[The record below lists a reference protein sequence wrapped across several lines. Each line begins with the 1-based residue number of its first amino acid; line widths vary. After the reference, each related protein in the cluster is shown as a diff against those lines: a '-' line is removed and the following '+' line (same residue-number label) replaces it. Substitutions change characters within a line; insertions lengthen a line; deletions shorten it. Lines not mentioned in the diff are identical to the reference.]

1 MREKQVENQIKEYV
15 TGLYRADSFVT
26 KIHAGAEQGRDTLDL
41 IGAYMGKPFQYE
53 VKKPGKAASDMQNY
67 LIRRARKGGYI
78 ADCGDSL
85 EHFIMM
91 FSERG
96 NK

>member
-1 MREKQVENQIKEYV
+1 MREKDVENRIKAHVRE
-15 TGLYRADSFVT
+15 LYRADSFVT
-26 KIHAGAEQGRDTLDL
+26 KIHAGAETGKDTLDL
-41 IGAYMGKPFQYE
+41 IGSYLGKPFQYE
-53 VKKPGKAASDMQNY
+53 VKKPGEKATDMQMY
-67 LIRRARKGGYI
+67 LIKRARRGGYI